1 MPQEKKQIILNCEE
15 LETRSALLI
24 NGHLEDYQIE
34 RKGDDIVAGSIYLG
48 KITRIEPGLEACF
61 VDIGAEKNA
70 FMHFRDMLPA
80 SYYILDNLK
89 KIGDEREKA
98 KEADTS
104 PKKKKRII
112 SILSEMMLQGGTR
125 VSKDLPPYVIA
136 GGEPASYFGLNL
148 VGLRRRGFSNET
160 INAIHDVY
168 RIIYQGGMNTSQA
181 LDTVM
186 ETLPQSPERDYIVE
200 FIKSSPRGIIPSC
213 TNRK

>member
-80 SYYILDNLK
+80 SYDILDNLK
-89 KIGDEREKA
+89 KIGDERERAKA
-98 KEADTS
+98 ADAS
-104 PKKKKRII
+104 P
-112 SILSEMMLQGGTR
+112 
-125 VSKDLPPYVIA
+125 
-136 GGEPASYFGLNL
+136 
-148 VGLRRRGFSNET
+148 
-160 INAIHDVY
+160 
-168 RIIYQGGMNTSQA
+168 
-181 LDTVM
+181 
-186 ETLPQSPERDYIVE
+186 
-200 FIKSSPRGIIPSC
+200 
-213 TNRK
+213 